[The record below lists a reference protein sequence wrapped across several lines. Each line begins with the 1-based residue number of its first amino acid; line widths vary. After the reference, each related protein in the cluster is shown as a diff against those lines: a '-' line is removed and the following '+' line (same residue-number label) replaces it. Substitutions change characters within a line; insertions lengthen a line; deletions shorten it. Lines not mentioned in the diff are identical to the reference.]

1 MKMEKGIMKEE
12 KKIGKKRDKS
22 RQWLLPVLAAVSLA
36 AAGIVLLILRG
47 MGRNTEEPVTLR
59 FLLFGA
65 EPKGMDAVLKEFEN
79 GAGAAL
85 GLRIEIDWIE
95 DAGEYKTLSDVRLSS
110 HSDYDLV
117 FDAPWLH
124 LRGMQEKGMYADLS
138 PYLENPDY
146 PGLFGA
152 FPETLLRNNLV
163 GGKQCALPICRT
175 YGSGIPCIYY
185 RKDLA
190 QKYSMNSL
198 DNEKD
203 LKAYLEALLTWEPEM
218 IPLVLRGDRGFYN
231 FQPDPHPLN
240 KEQASRMVYPVTIGE
255 IRVVAQL
262 DESGTRVEAIGIMG
276 DEDGFHDFM
285 EGLQYDF
292 LISSL
297 EGYRNWNRYC
307 EEDVL
312 NRQDQEAVFQ
322 SGAGGAYIG
331 TLDDYEK
338 VEQLLNSQVEGAK
351 LGVYIINEDIRNRR
365 DESIGSNYRANNYVC
380 IPASSHHVE
389 ETVRFL
395 DWLFASAE
403 NHDLFEYG
411 VEGVHWRAEGEERY
425 EQILDEEGEYYH
437 FPGYTLTWNS
447 CYVRFPSDM
456 PEEILDYKKY
466 ELAESTYYEHPLKD
480 FMFDDKNVQNEM
492 RKVVHIFG
500 EVWPL
505 LHNGLLEDPAEVMRA
520 AVREAKENGLDD
532 ILEELKRQLQEYL
545 DKTDGK

>member
-1 MKMEKGIMKEE
+1 MKTEKFTVKEE
-12 KKIGKKRDKS
+12 KGAGKKRGKN
-22 RQWLLPVLAAVSLA
+22 RWWFFPILAIVCLT
-36 AAGIVLLILRG
+36 AAGAAFLGLRG
-47 MGRNTEEPVTLR
+47 RGRNAEGPVTLR

-65 EPKGMDAVLKEFEN
+65 EPKGMDMVLKEFEN

-124 LRGMQEKGMYADLS
+124 LRDMQERGMYVNLS
-138 PYLENPDY
+138 PYLENSDY

-152 FPETLLRNNLV
+152 FSETLLKNNLT
-163 GGKQCALPICRT
+163 GGEQCALPICRT

-190 QKYSMNSL
+190 QKYSMDSLNSEEEL
-198 DNEKD
+198 EN
-203 LKAYLEALLTWEPEM
+203 YLEVLLTCEPKM
-218 IPLVLRGDRGFYN
+218 IPLVLQGDRGFYS
-231 FQPDPHPLN
+231 FQPDPHPL
-240 KEQASRMVYPVTIGE
+240 KEEQVSRLVYPVTIGE

-262 DESGTRVEAIGIMG
+262 DESGTRVEAMGIMG
-276 DEDGFHDFM
+276 DEEGFQDFM

-312 NRQDQEAVFQ
+312 NQQDQEGVFQ

-338 VEQLLNSQVEGAK
+338 VDQLLNSQVESAE
-351 LGVYIINEDIRNRR
+351 LGVYIISEDIRERR
-365 DESIGSNYRANNYVC
+365 DAAIVSNYRANNYVC
-380 IPASSHHVE
+380 IPASSRHVE

-395 DWLFASAE
+395 DWLFTSRE

-425 EQILDEEGEYYH
+425 EQIPDEEGEYYL

-447 CYVRFPSDM
+447 HYVRFPADM
-456 PEEILDYKKY
+456 PEEILDYKEY
-466 ELAESTYYEHPLKD
+466 ELAESTYREHSLKD
-480 FMFDDKNVQNEM
+480 FSFDDTNVKNEM
-492 RKVVHIFG
+492 RKVVQIFR

-505 LHNGLLEDPAEVMRA
+505 LHNGLLENPGEAMRA
-520 AVREAKENGLDD
+520 AVREAKANGLDA

-545 DKTDGK
+545 DKTAGK